1 MPSKRATGSK
11 PTRWMRRR
19 TGRSSSYRN
28 CAFWGV
34 FGRAVTFGAI
44 AIALIMLSFSF
55 NPALAFRSGAITT
68 MVMAGILTFKAVAA
82 TSQNPKR
89 TEVWLNLAEQFRPQN
104 PEARL
109 IFLKILR
116 EVYGGFARASFL
128 IACGFFAVSM
138 GLVALGFDTAPF
150 APATPLAGLG
160 VP

>member
-1 MPSKRATGSK
+1 MEPIRQVA
-11 PTRWMRRR
+11 MV
-19 TGRSSSYRN
+19 
-28 CAFWGV
+28 CI
-34 FGRAVTFGAI
+34 GRAVTFGAI

-150 APATPLAGLG
+150 APATPLAGRG
-160 VP
+160 AP